1 MTNYCTNISTE
12 TKFINT
18 GNRKTNEPHK
28 FVLSLPQRLDLYVPF
43 QNLSICY
50 TWKSIIQQHK
60 NNKLKLLVPTWND
73 VFDSSYSVLD
83 IQDYIEYIKRTK
95 KIIN

>member
-1 MTNYCTNISTE
+1 M
-12 TKFINT
+12 
-18 GNRKTNEPHK
+18 
-28 FVLSLPQRLDLYVPF
+28 
-43 QNLSICY
+43 
-50 TWKSIIQQHK
+50 
-60 NNKLKLLVPTWND
+60 LVPTWND